1 MSAWLE
7 FLDVIQGSM
16 RDLSLYYTNGIT
28 LKYLRMSTGAMSCRA
43 IARQP
48 HTGYEGL
55 LWTVYETAPYS
66 DTLTLVTE
74 DGRWIGISVDAAI
87 AVLMAEDGCYDA
99 DPTVYKELEEAYE
112 ETQRC

>member
-7 FLDVIQGSM
+7 FLNVIQGSI
-16 RDLSLYYTNGIT
+16 RDLSLYYTDGVT

-48 HTGYEGL
+48 RTGYEGL

-74 DGRWIGISVDAAI
+74 DGRWIDISVDAAI

-99 DPTVYKELEEAYE
+99 DATVYKELEEAYE